1 MRRPVVIGGGVAGM
15 VACIELERAGHAP
28 ILLESDETLGGR
40 LQTDFVDGV
49 PIDHGFQVVLTGYP
63 EVRRLLDLAALDPI
77 VFDSGARIFRSTGG
91 APVLIADPR
100 RRMSDLMPTLRSG
113 VVSTADA
120 WRMFWHLRSIS
131 GGRRLSRVFAREG
144 RSTFEML
151 EKRGYSVEF
160 VDEFLRPFFG
170 GIFLDR
176 HLKTPEQMFNFV
188 LKMFASGSAVLP
200 RAGMQSVVKQLSD
213 CLKTTHVRT
222 GVRAHRVQDEGVGVE
237 TASGEVLAADGVV
250 LAVPGLTTDVDGL
263 LVRDDGMQWNRT
275 VRYVWSIAP
284 DVRRFE
290 RPLIGLTPASK
301 RITNMHFFKD
311 LDAEWPDW
319 VSVTVVG
326 DPLDVVDI
334 ASDKDMRQEFQLAT
348 GIAVRDTIAVH
359 DILHALPATGEL
371 TYEPDPESCWLFDG
385 VVKAGDDRT
394 NPSFNGAARSG
405 AVAAEALVK
414 SWDGLP
420 R

>member
-1 MRRPVVIGGGVAGM
+1 MKRPVVIGGGVAGL
-15 VACIELERAGHAP
+15 VACIELERAGHSP
-28 ILLESDETLGGR
+28 VLLESGPLLGGR
-40 LQTDFVDGV
+40 LQTDLVDGV

-63 EVRRLLDLAALDPI
+63 EVRRLLDVPALGPI

-100 RRMSDLMPTLRSG
+100 RQFSDLMPTLRSG
-113 VVSTADA
+113 VVSPPDA
-120 WRMFWHLRSIS
+120 WRMWRHLRSIS
-131 GGRRLSRVFAREG
+131 GGRRLPRVFARG
-144 RSTFEML
+144 GVSTFEML
-151 EKRGYSVEF
+151 ERRGYSVEF

-188 LKMFASGSAVLP
+188 LKMFATGSAVLP
-200 RAGMQSVVKQLSD
+200 RQGMQAVVAQLAAQ
-213 CLKTTHVRT
+213 LTTTDVRT
-222 GVRAHRVQDEGVGVE
+222 GVRALGVQDDGAGVE
-237 TASGEVLAADGVV
+237 IENGEVVSAEGVV

-263 LVRDDGMQWNRT
+263 LVRDDALNWNRT

-284 DVRRFE
+284 DVRRFD

-311 LDAEWPDW
+311 LDAGWPDW

-326 DPLDVVDI
+326 DPHDVVDI
-334 ASDKDMRQEFQLAT
+334 ASDKEMRQEFQLAT
-348 GIAVRDTIAVH
+348 GIAVRDTIARH
-359 DILHALPATGEL
+359 DIFHALPAMGEL
-371 TYEPDPESCWLFDG
+371 AYEPDPESCWLSDG

-405 AVAAEALVK
+405 VVAAQALLK
-414 SWDGLP
+414 SWD
-420 R
+420 

>member
-1 MRRPVVIGGGVAGM
+1 
-15 VACIELERAGHAP
+15 
-28 ILLESDETLGGR
+28 
-40 LQTDFVDGV
+40 
-49 PIDHGFQVVLTGYP
+49 
-63 EVRRLLDLAALDPI
+63 
-77 VFDSGARIFRSTGG
+77 
-91 APVLIADPR
+91 
-100 RRMSDLMPTLRSG
+100 
-113 VVSTADA
+113 
-120 WRMFWHLRSIS
+120 
-131 GGRRLSRVFAREG
+131 
-144 RSTFEML
+144 
-151 EKRGYSVEF
+151 
-160 VDEFLRPFFG
+160 
-170 GIFLDR
+170 
-176 HLKTPEQMFNFV
+176 
-188 LKMFASGSAVLP
+188 
-200 RAGMQSVVKQLSD
+200 
-213 CLKTTHVRT
+213 
-222 GVRAHRVQDEGVGVE
+222 
-237 TASGEVLAADGVV
+237 
-250 LAVPGLTTDVDGL
+250 
-263 LVRDDGMQWNRT
+263 MQWNRT

>member
-1 MRRPVVIGGGVAGM
+1 MKRPVVIGGGVAGL
-15 VACIELERAGHAP
+15 VACIELEQAGHAP
-28 ILLESDETLGGR
+28 ILLESDKALGGR
-40 LQTDFVDGV
+40 LQTDVVDGV

-91 APVLIADPR
+91 APVLVADPR
-100 RRMSDLMPTLRSG
+100 RQFADLMPTLRSG

-120 WRMFWHLRSIS
+120 WRMWRHLRSIS
-131 GGRRLSRVFAREG
+131 GGRRLSRVFAPG
-144 RSTFEML
+144 GMSTSEML

-188 LKMFASGSAVLP
+188 LKMFATGSVVLP
-200 RAGMQSVVKQLSD
+200 RRGMQSVVTQLVGQ
-213 CLKTTHVRT
+213 LTTTDLRI
-222 GVRAHRVQDEGVGVE
+222 GVRALRVLDDGSGVE
-237 TASGEVLAADGVV
+237 MENGDILPADGVV

-263 LVRDDGMQWNRT
+263 LVRDDALKWNRT

-326 DPLDVVDI
+326 DPHDVVDI

-359 DILHALPATGEL
+359 DIFHALPATGEL